1 MTERTLLTCVVA
13 FLEILCLHVTRY
25 IVVICVQ
32 VLIAIIMYT
41 FQASNLRIKK
51 IIG

>member
-1 MTERTLLTCVVA
+1 MTEMTLLTCVVA

-25 IVVICVQ
+25 IGVICVQ
-32 VLIAIIMYT
+32 VLIAMYT
-41 FQASNLRIKK
+41 FQASQLLIKK